1 LRTLKRAAG
10 VKGTRESG
18 WGDRRGPFYFY
29 CKQNPSKADGVERNA
44 VWEAPESRRNWR
56 KVVGEE
62 RVGAPGLAVLAV
74 KPVLC
79 VLRVS
84 S

>member
-1 LRTLKRAAG
+1 MRTLKRAAG

-29 CKQNPSKADGVERNA
+29 CKQNPSKAEGVERKA